1 MKLDLWAGFLSIAL
15 LASVEAACG
24 ILFLSGEFA
33 RDREEVRERVCA
45 AAAALAGSLY
55 EKYAA
60 GAWSG
65 LPEQVDALAA
75 DLQRGDGLSTAFVWR
90 KGKGVIWKKG
100 DEQMILQK
108 IDGSFKWIDD
118 GGRARYPKRGCFTQA
133 EETVAWSRMGQ
144 KDVCGYVL
152 EPNAVGIHPE
162 AKFATKACIVVATCG
177 LTILGGWYLKRTA
190 DRAREENV
198 ALVEMLGEKVG
209 VEEVEHV

>member
-1 MKLDLWAGFLSIAL
+1 
-15 LASVEAACG
+15 
-24 ILFLSGEFA
+24 
-33 RDREEVRERVCA
+33 
-45 AAAALAGSLY
+45 
-55 EKYAA
+55 
-60 GAWSG
+60 
-65 LPEQVDALAA
+65 
-75 DLQRGDGLSTAFVWR
+75 
-90 KGKGVIWKKG
+90 
-100 DEQMILQK
+100 MILQE
-108 IDGSFKWIDD
+108 IDGSFKWKDD

-152 EPNAVGIHPE
+152 GPNAVGMHPE
-162 AKFATKACIVVATCG
+162 AMFAAKACLVVAACG

>member
-1 MKLDLWAGFLSIAL
+1 MKLDLWTGFLSIAL

-24 ILFLSGEFA
+24 ILLLCGEFT
-33 RDREEVRERVCA
+33 RDRVEVRERVRA
-45 AAAALAGSLY
+45 TAAALAGSLY

-65 LPEQVDALAA
+65 LPAQVDALAV
-75 DLQRGDGLSTAFVWR
+75 DIQRGDGLSTAFVWR

-100 DEQMILQK
+100 DEQMILQE
-108 IDGSFKWIDD
+108 IDGNYKWTDE
-118 GGRARYPKRGCFTQA
+118 GGRNRYPKRGYFTQA

-144 KDVCGYVL
+144 KDICGYVL
-152 EPNAVGIHPE
+152 GPNAVGIHP
-162 AKFATKACIVVATCG
+162 ATKFAAKACLVVVACG
-177 LTILGGWYLKRTA
+177 LTILGGWYLKRVA

-209 VEEVEHV
+209 VEEVENV